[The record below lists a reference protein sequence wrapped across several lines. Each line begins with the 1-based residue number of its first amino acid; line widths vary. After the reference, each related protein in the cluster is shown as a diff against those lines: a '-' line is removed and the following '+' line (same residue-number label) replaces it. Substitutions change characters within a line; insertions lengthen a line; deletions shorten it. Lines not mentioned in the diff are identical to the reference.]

1 MHGYF
6 LKKFKKN
13 RPVNKTAS
21 SHFEGYM
28 NTICHQEIP
37 TKFLI
42 NKRQRNSR
50 KKSTCNTKSRLCK
63 NKVENVNY
71 IISSFQEM
79 SVQYYLPIRHEIVA
93 KTKLKKIFLKENP
106 DDSHVQTYYTDK
118 SKDRVI
124 KKKAI

>member
-6 LKKFKKN
+6 LKKKKKN
-13 RPVNKTAS
+13 RPVNKTVS

-28 NTICHQEIP
+28 NVICDQEIP

-42 NKRQRNSR
+42 NKRQLNS
-50 KKSTCNTKSRLCK
+50 KKISTCNTKSRLCK
-63 NKVENVNY
+63 KKVENVNY

-79 SVQYYLPIRHEIVA
+79 SVQYYLPIRPEIVA